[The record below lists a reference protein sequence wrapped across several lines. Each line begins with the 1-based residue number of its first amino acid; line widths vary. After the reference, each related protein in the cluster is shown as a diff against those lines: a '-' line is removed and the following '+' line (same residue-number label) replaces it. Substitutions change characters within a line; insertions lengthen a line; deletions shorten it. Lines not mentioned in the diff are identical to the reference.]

1 MPKVTVLM
9 PSLNVVK
16 YISPCMESVIA
27 QTLHDIEILVIDAGS
42 DDGTLEILRGY
53 EESDLRVKII
63 HSDRKSYGYQINLGI
78 SLAKGEYVGIVET
91 DDLIMPDMYEILYNT
106 AVKTEAQYVKG
117 RCMRFVEVREDI
129 CWNQPVSTPLPDGE
143 MLGNVVEPR
152 NMPELLVKDIYLW
165 TGIYK
170 KEFIGKIRL
179 NETPGAAFQDQ
190 GFLFQT
196 ISSASKAVYLD
207 KIVYQYRQNNSNSSI
222 FNKNGFRYLVEE
234 YAFIEKFLADKDD
247 NWKCAYYTRMFNQ
260 CMGRFDMMALSG
272 AFWYEADQDIEIL
285 RGRLTRAVEGNI
297 LMPTYIEKHRWAL
310 LEIFLKEAKDVYS
323 YCLGELQKKAA
334 PTFEMMNAINHHQV
348 IIFCCGRYGKFFHAI
363 LESKCPGL
371 AVAYCDN
378 NDEFWD
384 AKTQGLR
391 VLSPEMAVKQ
401 YPEAVYVIANLGSAQ
416 AIRRQLNG
424 MGIMDQRICFYH
436 EPENILLF
444 HMKLM

>member
-117 RCMRFVEVREDI
+117 RCTRFVEVREDI

-348 IIFCCGRYGKFFHAI
+348 IIFCCGRYGKFLHAI

-371 AVAYCDN
+371 AAAYCDN
-378 NDEFWD
+378 NGELWD
-384 AKTQGLR
+384 TKVQGMR

-416 AIRRQLNG
+416 VIRCQLQG
-424 MGIMDQRICFYH
+424 MGIMDQHIYFYH

-444 HMKLM
+444 HMKLI